1 MTLAELLTPP
11 TLIIAS
17 IILVSA
23 LGWLVPAAKNALI
36 LLPHRVRE
44 KGEVHRLLTAGWL
57 HGDGNHL
64 VLNLLTFHFFATLPL
79 RVLGPATFVAFYVSA
94 VVVGF
99 IPTTLR
105 HMKDR
110 RYASLGAS
118 GAVTAVMFSTI
129 LLEPAMRLRLLFL
142 PVAVPAPLFA
152 VAYLGYS
159 VWSSHRARDGVNHD
173 AHFTGAIY
181 GAAFTYLMATA
192 QVTRALRAL
201 F

>member
-1 MTLAELLTPP
+1 MKPADLLSP
-11 TLIIAS
+11 TTV
-17 IILVSA
+17 IILSVFVVSA
-23 LGWLVPAAKNALI
+23 LGWIFPAVKTALI
-36 LLPHRVRE
+36 LTPHRVRE

-64 VLNLLTFHFFATLPL
+64 VLNLLTFYFFASLPL
-79 RVLGPATFVAFYVSA
+79 RALGPATFVALYVSA

-99 IPTTLR
+99 VPTTIR

-118 GAVTAVMFSTI
+118 GAVTAVMFSAI
-129 LLEPAMRLRLLFL
+129 ALEPGTRLRLLFL
-142 PVAVPAPLFA
+142 PFSVPAPLFA
-152 VAYLGYS
+152 VAYLAYS
-159 VWSSHRARDGVNHD
+159 VWNSHRARDGVNHD

-181 GAAFTYLMATA
+181 GVAFTYVVAGA
-192 QVTRALRAL
+192 QVTRALKSV